1 MNSTTRD
8 VALRWF
14 EEVWNQRNEKS
25 IRELLAENAPG
36 HMEGYEVH
44 GPNDFLPVH
53 RQLLKTMPDMKIE
66 IEDTLSDTDDVVVR
80 WKCTACNHQ
89 IVFSGMTWFKVRN
102 GKIVEGW
109 DRWNY
114 GALMQRLQSM
124 PANP

>member
-14 EEVWNQRNEKS
+14 EEVWNQRNENS
-25 IRELLAENAPG
+25 IRELLAANAPG
-36 HMEGYEVH
+36 HMEGFEVR

-53 RQLLKTMPDMKIE
+53 RQLLQTMPDMKIE

-80 WKCTACNHQ
+80 WKCTACNQQ
-89 IVFSGMTWFKVRN
+89 IVFSGMTWFKVRD

-114 GALMQRLQSM
+114 GALMQRLESM